1 MPEGGGGGRTLVLIM
16 VTLPEGGAEGRT
28 LVLIVIITLF
38 RKCTFEI

>member
-1 MPEGGGGGRTLVLIM
+1 M

-38 RKCTFEI
+38 RKCTFVI